1 MSSDCHKKVYS
12 ALRADIFTK
21 QFKVQFYPRKFKV
34 QSCTKN
40 VQPSILF
47 KVQFDQ
53 TMHSAEFLLFKG
65 GNEKRRY
72 DRVSSKNEGTHC
84 RVTNR

>member
-21 QFKVQFYPRKFKV
+21 QFKVQFNPRKFKV

-47 KVQFDQ
+47 KVQFDR
-53 TMHSAEFLLFKG
+53 TLHRAEFLLFKG
-65 GNEKRRY
+65 GDEKRY
-72 DRVSSKNEGTHC
+72 DRVSSKK
-84 RVTNR
+84 